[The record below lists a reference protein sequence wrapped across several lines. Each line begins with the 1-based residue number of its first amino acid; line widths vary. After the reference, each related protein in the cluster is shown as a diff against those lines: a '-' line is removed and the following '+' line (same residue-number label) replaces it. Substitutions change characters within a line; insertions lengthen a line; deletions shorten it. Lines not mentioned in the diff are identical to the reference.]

1 MKKLTEAQLA
11 WEIWNILA
19 KLNDIL
25 WDHYEEE
32 FMEIYLEEEQDKY
45 LNSTYYQ
52 DSDTGGKTP
61 P

>member
-1 MKKLTEAQLA
+1 MEELTEAQLA

-19 KLNDIL
+19 RLNDIL
-25 WDHYEEE
+25 WDRYEEE
-32 FMEIYLEEEQDKY
+32 FMEIYLEEEEDKY

-52 DSDTGGKTP
+52 DSNTEAETP